1 MRAAA
6 GPWHRPSCPGNEAGT
21 RHSGEQCHGT
31 GLIQPSTSFP
41 PGLSAACTKEGTP
54 VCVQELLVF
63 SPHRAAG
70 QEQPLRT
77 QHGWAPTGAGA
88 RGVPMSQ
95 RPSPLHRAAKC
106 GSFGQL
112 CAGSAWHG
120 SLIRDSWGLQSSGET
135 ELGPSHATCVAWE
148 CHGFQ
153 VSERNQPGPATTP

>member
-21 RHSGEQCHGT
+21 RHSREQCHGT

-77 QHGWAPTGAGA
+77 QHG
-88 RGVPMSQ
+88 
-95 RPSPLHRAAKC
+95 
-106 GSFGQL
+106 
-112 CAGSAWHG
+112 CAHHHSSSAWKYHRCYRN
-120 SLIRDSWGLQSSGET
+120 SYNILFFYCKKYCYHSFLQHHCQPRYVIVYFLKFYYQLFHFNNIHIFSSVAYSPKPICDFLI
-135 ELGPSHATCVAWE
+135 P
-148 CHGFQ
+148 
-153 VSERNQPGPATTP
+153 